1 MGSERRLVEHSIIN
15 GILVLWYVVIS
26 IGTQSCHLYENL
38 AVPCYLSQLI
48 AVSIF
53 AILMQ
58 KPVFVHSHNVISIS
72 NEFRVHITQSKSK
85 TIITRRM
92 CVISL
97 IVFTNTVHGHVTIFI
112 PNGFSLHSNFT
123 HHEHKSLEQE
133 ITISFSS
140 KSYYTKTQ
148 RLNQINTCFA
158 FCLSLLIWNT

>member
-1 MGSERRLVEHSIIN
+1 
-15 GILVLWYVVIS
+15 
-26 IGTQSCHLYENL
+26 
-38 AVPCYLSQLI
+38 
-48 AVSIF
+48 
-53 AILMQ
+53 
-58 KPVFVHSHNVISIS
+58 
-72 NEFRVHITQSKSK
+72 
-85 TIITRRM
+85 M

-158 FCLSLLIWNT
+158 FCLSLLIWNTQPKTTLGTDRKLTIYYIARSRRTVNQDQIITCKCWLICSVYFGSERLCVLFSVITLESFLLLPHLEKFTFPTFHG